1 MVKTPDQVKNIVE
14 EWLQVIGKPYEN
26 ITSTNQHA
34 SFGFK
39 FGDTMFYSLK
49 NRPDRVTIETIIGFA
64 PEHKE
69 ATAKL
74 EDKEFQEL
82 LVNLTEPV
90 VMARLG
96 VNIGLEQNKPKQ
108 INHIAIQGYVDT
120 NSMDRNDFF
129 KEWDAVASFRQ
140 LIIKKIQIQ
149 FGVKGNIDNT
159 STSSSDNTIYS

>member
-26 ITSTNQHA
+26 ITSTNPNA

-39 FGDTMFYSLK
+39 FGDVMIYSLQ

-64 PEHKE
+64 TEHKE

-74 EDKEFQEL
+74 EDKKWQEFIVKL
-82 LVNLTEPV
+82 IEPLA
-90 VMARLG
+90 MARLG
-96 VNIGLEQNKPKQ
+96 FNLGQEKNNPKQ

-120 NSMDRNDFF
+120 DSMDRNNFF
-129 KEWDAVASFRQ
+129 KEWDAVANFRQ
-140 LIIKKIQIQ
+140 LVIKKIQIQ
-149 FGVKGNIDNT
+149 FGVKGKMDNT
-159 STSSSDNTIYS
+159 STSSSDETIYS